1 MILSNQHILA
11 SIIIIEVKF
20 KERIIVK
27 FYACLK
33 ICLIIQHTTNQA

>member
-1 MILSNQHILA
+1 MILSNQLILA

-27 FYACLK
+27 FFAYLK
-33 ICLIIQHTTNQA
+33 ICLMIQDTTNQA